1 MTLAPDQPESGAEP
15 AATGA
20 ASAAQ
25 HCASDSAPSDTTS
38 QAAGARPSGRT
49 PMKQTVE
56 DEALTAKLLAAAEQE
71 LRQFVERTERLA
83 AEKQDITDQMK
94 EVMAEA

>member
-1 MTLAPDQPESGAEP
+1 
-15 AATGA
+15 
-20 ASAAQ
+20 
-25 HCASDSAPSDTTS
+25 
-38 QAAGARPSGRT
+38 
-49 PMKQTVE
+49 MKQTAE
-56 DEALTAKLLAAAEQE
+56 DEAVTGKLLAAAAQE